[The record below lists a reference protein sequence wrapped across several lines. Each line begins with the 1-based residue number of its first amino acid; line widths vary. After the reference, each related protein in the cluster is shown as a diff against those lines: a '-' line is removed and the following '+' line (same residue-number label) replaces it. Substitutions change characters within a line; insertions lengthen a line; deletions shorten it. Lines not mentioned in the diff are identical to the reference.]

1 MKMSDEDLINQ
12 VKDEESCS
20 QALRQIIERH
30 SGIYLSMVHQYMAQ
44 DSFSSI
50 KNDVL
55 NDKDFFIYQTI
66 LKYNPSRNTKF
77 STFLG
82 NETKWMCLNT
92 NNKKR
97 NKNLLYL
104 EDEKL
109 DFINANC
116 EINESIDRDI
126 FNKVIDFSKSHP
138 DKRVGKIFNMR
149 YVEGKD
155 NNVMPWRMISNE
167 LSMSIQGV
175 INIHNS
181 AIENFKHKLEREE
194 VVKC

>member
-12 VKDEESCS
+12 IKDHEHCS
-20 QALRQIIERH
+20 SAMREIIDRH
-30 SGIYLSMVHQYMAQ
+30 SGIYLSMVHQYISN
-44 DSFSSI
+44 DTHSSL

-55 NDKDFFIYQTI
+55 SDKDFFIYQTV
-66 LKYNPSRNTKF
+66 LKYNPSKNTKF

-92 NNKKR
+92 NNKKK

-109 DFINANC
+109 DFFNNC
-116 EINESIDRDI
+116 EIDDSIDRDI
-126 FNKVIDFSKSHP
+126 FNKIIDFSKNHP
-138 DKRVGKIFNMR
+138 DKRVAKIFDMR
-149 YVEGKD
+149 YIEGKD

-167 LSMSIQGV
+167 LRMSIQGV